1 MKAKL
6 KNAFIFF
13 LFGFDVFAI
22 KNKEIRG
29 KRKEFQ
35 EKTLPLHFDV
45 KRNNS

>member
-35 EKTLPLHFDV
+35 EKTLPLHFV
-45 KRNNS
+45 EKEHKS